1 MLIYAPNKHATGT
14 WCSTKFVNG
23 VGETNDPHLIAW
35 FLDHGYRVEDNKK
48 VVEPQVYLVKED
60 ENDQINNENDQIT
73 VDLEAMTPNELREWL
88 KANGH
93 GSKIKNIRDKE
104 KLLNIARG

>member
-1 MLIYAPNKHATGT
+1 MLIYAPNKHATGV

-23 VGETNDPHLIAW
+23 VGETNDPHLIKW
-35 FLDHGYRVEDNKK
+35 FLDHGYKVEDPHAVVKPQV
-48 VVEPQVYLVKED
+48 VVETPTEVVE
-60 ENDQINNENDQIT
+60 ETEP
-73 VDLEAMTPNELREWL
+73 DLEAMTPNELREWL

>member
-1 MLIYAPNKHATGT
+1 MKIYAPVKDVNGV
-14 WCSTKFVNG
+14 WCSVAFVNG
-23 VGETNDPHLIAW
+23 VGETNDPHLIDW
-35 FLDHGYRVEDNKK
+35 FLNHGYKVEDNKK

-60 ENDQINNENDQIT
+60 ENDQINIENDQIKP
-73 VDLEAMTPNELREWL
+73 DLEAMTPNELREWL
-88 KANGH
+88 KANGY